1 MEVKATAKHTGVS
14 ARKVRLVLEHLP
26 GKRVEEAL
34 ALLKFLPTP
43 NAKLVAKVVKSAAAN
58 AENNFQMVPADLRIK
73 AAFAGEARRLKRFR
87 PRARGRVGQLRRPSS
102 HITVVVEEQEA

>member
-26 GKRVEEAL
+26 GKRIEEAL
-34 ALLKFLPTP
+34 SLLKFMPTP

-58 AENNFQMVPADLRIK
+58 AENNFQMSPGDLRIK
-73 AAFAGEARRLKRFR
+73 AAYAGEARRLKRFR
-87 PRARGRVGQLRRPSS
+87 PRPRGRVGIVRRPSS
-102 HITVVVEEQEA
+102 HITVVVEEEEV